1 MATIHIDNLS
11 KRFPSRRGDEDLVVL
26 DQVSLAVQD
35 HQFLCLL
42 GRSGCGKS
50 TLLNVISGLDRDYGG
65 EVTVAGHALAHGSRA
80 PVKIGYVFQE
90 PRLLPWRTVR
100 QNLRFAL
107 QSSDLP
113 EREWSER
120 IESWLERVGLGGFGD
135 AYPHELSG
143 GMQQR
148 AAIARAFAI
157 EPEVLLM
164 DEPFSG
170 LDEFTARSLR
180 STLLSVWHE
189 TRKTVVFVTHHCFE
203 ACYLADRIVL
213 LGGQPSRIARLLDV
227 EVPRPRDYD
236 SSELFELSVDVTRQV
251 TSIAGGNVEQT
262 R

>member
-1 MATIHIDNLS
+1 MATIQIDNLS
-11 KRFPSRRGDEDLVVL
+11 KRFPSRTGDEDLVVL

-35 HQFLCLL
+35 RQFLCLL

-50 TLLNVISGLDRDYGG
+50 TLLNVISGLDREYGG
-65 EVTVAGHALAHGSRA
+65 EVMVDGQALAHSGRP

-90 PRLLPWRTVR
+90 PRLLPWQTVR
-100 QNLRFAL
+100 QNLRFTL

-113 EREWSER
+113 ERDWKDR
-120 IESWLERVGLGGFGD
+120 IEYWLERVGLDGFGD

-148 AAIARAFAI
+148 ASIARAFAI
-157 EPEVLLM
+157 DPDVLLM

-170 LDEFTARSLR
+170 LDEFTGRSLR
-180 STLLSVWHE
+180 SALLSLWRE
-189 TRKTVVFVTHHCFE
+189 TRKTVIFVTHHCFE

-213 LGGQPSRIARLLDV
+213 LGGQPSRIARIIDV

-251 TSIAGGNVEQT
+251 TSIAGGNAEQT

>member
-1 MATIHIDNLS
+1 MATIQIENLS
-11 KRFPSRRGDEDLVVL
+11 KRFPSRNGDEDLVVL
-26 DQVSLAVQD
+26 DAVDLAVQD
-35 HQFLCLL
+35 RQFLCLL

-65 EVTVAGHALAHGSRA
+65 HVAFDGHALAHAARP

-100 QNLRFAL
+100 ENLRFAL
-107 QSSDLP
+107 QSSGLP
-113 EREWSER
+113 QDEWSDRAET
-120 IESWLERVGLGGFGD
+120 WLERVGLSGFRD

-157 EPEVLLM
+157 DPEVLLM

-170 LDEFTARSLR
+170 LDEFTGRALR
-180 STLLSVWHE
+180 AALLSLWRD
-189 TRKTVVFVTHHCFE
+189 TRKTVIFVTHHCFE

-213 LGGQPSRIARLLDV
+213 LGGRPSRIARTIDV
-227 EVPRPRDYD
+227 ELPRPRDYD
-236 SSELFELSVDVTRQV
+236 SSELFELSVDVTRAV
-251 TSIAGGNVEQT
+251 TSIPGGNAEQV